1 MQPEKVNA
9 NANKVHTKAKFHL
22 KYMEDDNISSIIWA
36 AIYYLFQESTLQS
49 LYWDSKARSQI

>member
-22 KYMEDDNISSIIWA
+22 KYMEDDNISSIILA
-36 AIYYLFQESTLQS
+36 AFYYLFQESILLLWLCIF
-49 LYWDSKARSQI
+49 LYKEF

>member
-22 KYMEDDNISSIIWA
+22 KYMEDDNISSIILA
-36 AIYYLFQESTLQS
+36 AFYYLFQESILLLWLCIF
-49 LYWDSKARSQI
+49 LYEEF